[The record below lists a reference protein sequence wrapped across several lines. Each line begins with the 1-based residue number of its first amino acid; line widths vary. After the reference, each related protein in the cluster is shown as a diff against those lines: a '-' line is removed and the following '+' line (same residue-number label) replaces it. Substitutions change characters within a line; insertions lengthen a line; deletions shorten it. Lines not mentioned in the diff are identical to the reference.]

1 MRNERR
7 GSVKASKRQSVK
19 ADVELTKIIHNKR
32 PNDTSNRSVGTAR
45 PCD

>member
-1 MRNERR
+1 MRIERR

-19 ADVELTKIIHNKR
+19 ADVELTKVIHNKG
-32 PNDTSNRSVGTAR
+32 PDDTSNRSIGTAR